1 MSISVKNSNANELA
15 ESMSEILSNEEF
27 TSMFKKAEDLG
38 AEFDPFATAK
48 PTQTTGAD
56 FIGNV
61 PVMGKDS
68 KVIASLPVNKP
79 MFGPQSLLPT
89 DFDLFQIALKSN
101 GYKKSLTDFGKDTVA
116 QKTAIDYWL
125 KTQHKADDQAAEDHE
140 ECHEE
145 KHKDHEDKQECDA
158 IERGSV
164 AADDNVVAAVDFAIT
179 HLTKIAA
186 ALDNNGFAGLANIID
201 ETIKRV
207 AAKK

>member
-27 TSMFKKAEDLG
+27 SSMFKKAEDLG

-56 FIGNV
+56 FTGNV
-61 PVMGKDS
+61 PV
-68 KVIASLPVNKP
+68 
-79 MFGPQSLLPT
+79 Q
-89 DFDLFQIALKSN
+89 
-101 GYKKSLTDFGKDTVA
+101 
-116 QKTAIDYWL
+116 QKTTAPL
-125 KTQHKADDQAAEDHE
+125 ASGKKEVKPTVLPGLSTHTMQSGQNPLAKTPPAQHKADDQAAEDHE